1 MAKKRSRG
9 LGDTIEKVTQA
20 TGIKW
25 LVGECE
31 DCDRRK
37 AKLNELF
44 RYKPAKGCIN
54 EEEYNFL
61 KGLEK
66 KDQLRVVE
74 QIQVQEIIQK
84 VWGYKPQFSTSCP
97 PCNASI
103 MSELKTL
110 TRVYES

>member
-20 TGIKW
+20 TGVKW

-54 EEEYNFL
+54 EDEYIFL
-61 KGLEK
+61 KDVENK
-66 KDQLRVVE
+66 EQLRLVE
-74 QIQVQEIIQK
+74 QTKIQEIVQK
-84 VWGYKPQFSTSCP
+84 VWGYKPTFSTSCP

-103 MSELKTL
+103 MSEIKLLIK
-110 TRVYES
+110 VYES

>member
-54 EEEYNFL
+54 EEEYTFL
-61 KGLEK
+61 KGIENK
-66 KDQLRVVE
+66 EQLRLVE
-74 QIQVQEIIQK
+74 QTKIQEIVQK
-84 VWGYKPQFSTSCP
+84 VWGYKPTFSTSCP

-103 MSELKTL
+103 MSELKLL
-110 TRVYES
+110 TKVYES